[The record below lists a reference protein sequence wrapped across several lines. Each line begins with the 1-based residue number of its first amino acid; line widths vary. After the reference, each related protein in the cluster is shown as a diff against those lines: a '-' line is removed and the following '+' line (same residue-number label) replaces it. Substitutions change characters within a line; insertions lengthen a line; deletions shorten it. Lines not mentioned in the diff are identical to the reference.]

1 MYFFLGGETDSK
13 ESGLRLDLSLCMLS
27 WQELDWLYLYEL
39 RMFGNMEMDSLF
51 LSILP
56 KIMKTHIMF
65 TYQNGR

>member
-1 MYFFLGGETDSK
+1 
-13 ESGLRLDLSLCMLS
+13 
-27 WQELDWLYLYEL
+27 
-39 RMFGNMEMDSLF
+39 MFGNMEIDSLF